1 MVEDLFAPGYK
12 GIPYIEVVEN
22 PWFDNVHGSFK
33 TGLNT
38 ADAHSVKTLTKK
50 NREVNRI
57 PETDTGF

>member
-1 MVEDLFAPGYK
+1 MTSRVSKLLKNRDLHL
-12 GIPYIEVVEN
+12 
-22 PWFDNVHGSFK
+22 HGSFK